1 MDPNQPTNGDE
12 LDKLAVWFFLI
23 GLLYRQIMK
32 RQRAI
37 RYNSVLTGDD
47 RVTEFLNGH

>member
-1 MDPNQPTNGDE
+1 MDPNQSPNGDE
-12 LDKLAVWFFLI
+12 LDKQAVWFFFI

-37 RYNSVLTGDD
+37 RYNSLLTEDD
-47 RVTEFLNGH
+47 RVTEFLN